1 MRIPRLQ
8 VEQRCISPGLL
19 KVRKGK
25 ADSAAADRA
34 LSLYYAMLLT
44 KKMETK
50 RLSVVPRLGGG
61 GKPSRHDFKLLV
73 RLAGFLARVNAATQ

>member
-1 MRIPRLQ
+1 MWCFQ
-8 VEQRCISPGLL
+8 
-19 KVRKGK
+19 GK
-25 ADSAAADRA
+25 ADSAAAGRA

-50 RLSVVPRLGGG
+50 GLSVVPRLGGG